1 MVYEDY
7 IIYIYI
13 YMCVCVCGGGGD
25 RASDIHPSFVLGL
38 RPIITCKKKTIVI
51 MTTQKTMSR
60 IILSSASQG

>member
-13 YMCVCVCGGGGD
+13 CVCVCVCGGGGGH

-38 RPIITCKKKTIVI
+38 RPIITCKKNNGDHDNLENHAEDNSV
-51 MTTQKTMSR
+51 
-60 IILSSASQG
+60 LG